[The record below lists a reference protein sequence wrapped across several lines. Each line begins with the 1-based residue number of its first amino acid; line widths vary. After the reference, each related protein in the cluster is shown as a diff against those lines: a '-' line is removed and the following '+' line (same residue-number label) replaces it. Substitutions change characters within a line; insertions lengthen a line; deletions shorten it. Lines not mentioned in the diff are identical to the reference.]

1 MLSDGTNRTAY
12 GTEDMVHRTD
22 ISSRPVF
29 SLADYV
35 RRTRVEKNLSLA
47 SVSAKS
53 RGQIG
58 KTHISRIENGTVSR
72 VSLSK
77 LRALALGLSVPVDEI
92 LAVAQGKLPD
102 ADGGTNEAT
111 LVKYYRQLSLD
122 RQKDLL
128 VMVRALAED
137 IDD

>member
-1 MLSDGTNRTAY
+1 MVH
-12 GTEDMVHRTD
+12 GTE
-22 ISSRPVF
+22 INSRPVL

-35 RRTRVEKNLSLA
+35 RRTRLEKNLSLA
-47 SVSAKS
+47 TVSAKS

-58 KTHISRIENGTVSR
+58 KTHINRIENGTVSR

-77 LRALALGLSVPVDEI
+77 LRALAVGLSVPVEEI

-102 ADGGTNEAT
+102 VGTGTDEAT
-111 LVKYYRQLSLD
+111 LVKYFRKLSLD

-128 VMVRALAED
+128 IIVRALAEQ